1 MTEKVS
7 GSYPMTNFV
16 MKVVKFFDLS
26 DHSVC

>member
-16 MKVVKFFDLS
+16 MKGVNFFYLN